1 MVSSPG
7 YLNALQ
13 GCGFPVYQKKHKN
26 ISKQSLRR
34 IMKNNYFIL
43 TLIVLIAGSIL
54 TGCNSNRENKV
65 DDAKDNV
72 KHESIVM
79 KGYKLNIVKST
90 LENNNFRKVLY
101 TAKHLQLV
109 MMSLKPGEEIGAE
122 IHKNSD
128 QFFRFEGGS
137 GKCIIDGNE
146 YQVKDG
152 DVIIVPAGAKHN
164 VINTGSAKELK
175 MYTIYAQPNHQDGIV
190 RATKKDAETNEEEF
204 DGKTTE

>member
-1 MVSSPG
+1 
-7 YLNALQ
+7 
-13 GCGFPVYQKKHKN
+13 
-26 ISKQSLRR
+26 
-34 IMKNNYFIL
+34 
-43 TLIVLIAGSIL
+43 VLIAGSIL

-65 DDAKDNV
+65 DNAKENV
-72 KHESIVM
+72 KQESQNMIEM
-79 KGYKLNIVKST
+79 KGYKSDIVKST

-101 TAKHLQLV
+101 TAKHMQLV
-109 MMSLKPGEEIGAE
+109 LMSLKPGEEIGAE

-128 QFFRFEGGS
+128 QFFRFEEGT
-137 GKCIIDGNE
+137 GKFIIDGNE

-175 MYTIYAQPNHQDGIV
+175 MYTIYAQPNHQDGVV

>member
-1 MVSSPG
+1 VARVSNIPEKAK
-7 YLNALQ
+7 Y
-13 GCGFPVYQKKHKN
+13 

-43 TLIVLIAGSIL
+43 TFIVLIAGTIL
-54 TGCNSNRENKV
+54 TGCNNNRENKI
-65 DDAKDNV
+65 DNAKDNV
-72 KHESIVM
+72 RQESQNLTIM
-79 KGYKLNIVKST
+79 KGYKSNIVKST

-101 TAKHLQLV
+101 TAKHMQLV
-109 MMSLKPGEEIGAE
+109 LMSLKPGEEIGAE

-164 VINTGSAKELK
+164 VINTGSSKELK
-175 MYTIYAQPNHQDGIV
+175 MYTIYAQPNHKDGVV
-190 RATKKDAETNEEEF
+190 RVTKQDAENNEEEF